1 MFFFFKT
8 LIKRIDIAMLLI
20 KIKIKILK
28 IAAKLIDRNMNKG
41 VCFFLVSDAYF
52 RLGLFEVK
60 LASQD

>member
-1 MFFFFKT
+1 
-8 LIKRIDIAMLLI
+8 MLLI